1 VHEVAFVALQFSVA
15 ALPVV
20 TLCGF
25 ALSVTAGAGVVPVV
39 TVTDVVALLMPPA
52 PVHDSVKLA
61 LAARAPVDLLPFVA
75 TAPLQ
80 APEAV
85 HDVAF
90 VVLQLTVEAPP
101 EVIVG
106 GEALSDIVGAAV
118 VADPPPHAAS
128 ICSARRLTPAA
139 AIRMELTCRLE
150 LFICT

>member
-1 VHEVAFVALQFSVA
+1 M
-15 ALPVV
+15 

-25 ALSVTAGAGVVPVV
+25 ALSVTAGAGVVPFV

-61 LAARAPVDLLPFVA
+61 VAVRAPVGLLPFVA

-90 VVLQLTVEAPP
+90 AELQLMVEVPP

-106 GEALSDIVGAAV
+106 GEALNDIVGAAV

-128 ICSARRLTPAA
+128 TCNARMLRPAA
-139 AIRMELTCRLE
+139 AIRMKLTCRLE
-150 LFICT
+150 LFICTQCSDIAAQKWSGA